1 MIDEAEKILRR
12 CNSVDD
18 FNNLS
23 RADRC
28 KLISQFGTRR
38 LKTDNA
44 FLRNKD
50 SDEVKYKI
58 FDLPKGLT
66 CPGKT
71 EQCSSECY
79 QVKVE
84 KMHKAAGRDSAI
96 LRWRKLNWL
105 YTLQEDFVENMVRE
119 LRALRAKGQ
128 PEIRIRIHASGD
140 FYSYQYLKD
149 WFVICAAM
157 KLFRKDC
164 IFVAYTKSFEFLD
177 SLLSNQ
183 GELNQLMCKAYGIA
197 DKSYKQGKKLGI
209 DDFNIHIIASIM
221 DDTKKRDRA
230 IANKYGLPKY
240 IVTEKRTGT
249 LHNCTKYTCAVCSK
263 CYQFPMEDVRTTLR

>member
-1 MIDEAEKILRR
+1 MTDKAEKILRR
-12 CNSVDD
+12 CNSVGD
-18 FNNLS
+18 FSKLS
-23 RADRC
+23 WKDQDE
-28 KLISQFGTRR
+28 LISQFGMRR
-38 LKTDNA
+38 LKSDNA
-44 FLRNKD
+44 FLRNKGT
-50 SDEVKYKI
+50 DEVKYKI

-71 EQCSSECY
+71 AQCSSECY
-79 QVKVE
+79 QTKVE
-84 KMHKAAGRDSAI
+84 KMHRGAGRDSAI
-96 LRWRKLNWL
+96 LLWRKLNWF

-157 KLFRKDC
+157 KLFRTDC

-183 GELNQLMCKAYGIA
+183 DELNHLMCKAYGIA
-197 DKSYKQGKKLGI
+197 DKSYKPGKILGI
-209 DDFNIHIIASIM
+209 SDFNIHIIASIM
-221 DDTKKRDRA
+221 DDTKGSDLA
-230 IANKYGLPKY
+230 IAHRYRLPKY
-240 IVTEKRTGT
+240 IVTENRTGT
-249 LHNCTKYTCAVCSK
+249 LHDCTKDTCAVCSK
-263 CYQFPMEDVRTTLR
+263 CYKFPMKDVTTTLR